1 MIKQINRESQS
12 SKNSLPQMET
22 LFRAHYF
29 SAAVSLTEARLS
41 LVHCRT
47 LARAMHA
54 ITTSLV
60 TIFAPLQSHLW
71 CLIVWVCWALGTAF
85 WWDLQWFSDSKESFC
100 NVGDPG
106 SIPGSGWSP
115 EGGNGNPLQ
124 YSCLENPMDRGA
136 WWATVHGV
144 TKSLTRLSS

>member
-41 LVHCRT
+41 LLHCRT
-47 LARAMHA
+47 LARAVHA

-71 CLIVWVCWALGTAF
+71 RLIVWVCWALGTAF
-85 WWDLQWFSDSKESFC
+85 WRDLQWFSDSKESFC
-100 NVGDPG
+100 NAGDPG

-124 YSCLENPMDRGA
+124 YSCLENPMDREA
-136 WWATVHGV
+136 WWAIVHGV
-144 TKSLTRLSS
+144 TKSLTWLSS